1 VSIKLGRRKISNVV
15 DLDPGGSSDDSDGD
29 DDLTP
34 NIMVCLL
41 FQFDLNLWL
50 KVLTCGLLMIKL
62 RTFLSSIFNTD
73 IS

>member
-1 VSIKLGRRKISNVV
+1 VSQETSNVV
-15 DLDPGGSSDDSDGD
+15 DLDSGGSSDDSDDG

-34 NIMVCLL
+34 NIMVYL
-41 FQFDLNLWL
+41 FQFGLNMWL

-62 RTFLSSIFNTD
+62 RTFLSSLFNID